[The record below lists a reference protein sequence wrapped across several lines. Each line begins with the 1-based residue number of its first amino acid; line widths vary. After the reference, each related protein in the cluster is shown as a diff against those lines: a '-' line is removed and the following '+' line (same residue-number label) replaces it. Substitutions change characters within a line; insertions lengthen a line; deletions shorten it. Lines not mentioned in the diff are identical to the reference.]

1 MDPRL
6 LIVSTNLAVPWLGPT
21 VRSMARDCASA
32 AVVTT
37 AEPQLKERAHHAT
50 LAHDALVGVG
60 VSRVEY
66 YDFDRLPA
74 AALADFDCVC
84 LASGNPFYLLERL
97 RETGGDGVIEDL
109 IAAGRPVF
117 ACGAGALL
125 LGRTLRHVRSFDTSV
140 SDLRCANATALRVL
154 PYSLLLQANRWRA
167 RFGDYAE
174 RLELARRIC
183 GGMVE
188 LDDDEA
194 LLIEGGVTVRLA
206 VHPAA
211 RASKA
216 ARAMFPRV
224 PKPVGIERVGG
235 PGANGGPSGV
245 GVCAGQPT

>member
-1 MDPRL
+1 MDPNL
-6 LIVSTNLAVPWLGPT
+6 LIVSTNLAVRWLEST
-21 VRSMARDCASA
+21 VRSMAQDCASA

-37 AEPQLKERAHHAT
+37 AEPKLKERAHHAM
-50 LAHDALVGVG
+50 LAHDALARAG

-66 YDFDRLPA
+66 YDFDCVPA
-74 AALADFDCVC
+74 AMLADFGCVC

-97 RETGGDGVIEDL
+97 RDTGGDGVIEDL

-140 SDLRCANATALRVL
+140 SNLRCVNATALGVL

-174 RLELARRIC
+174 RLERSRRVC
-183 GGMVE
+183 GEMVE

-194 LLIEGGVTVRLA
+194 LRIGGGVTVRLA

-211 RASKA
+211 GAGGDQVVAGNRHLVPAGRSVDGRYPA
-216 ARAMFPRV
+216 WPYAGAGARP
-224 PKPVGIERVGG
+224 
-235 PGANGGPSGV
+235 
-245 GVCAGQPT
+245 